1 MHKKQSILNVQR
13 STICNFMSLF
23 TMVSAETKESKVLKK
38 NTLKNENKN
47 KSKVSNTIAKKSLTC
62 FFF

>member
-38 NTLKNENKN
+38 KH
-47 KSKVSNTIAKKSLTC
+47 SKK
-62 FFF
+62 